1 MPNQKIRVA
10 YGDIKRESV
19 LIDPSI
25 PVTLSDDDK
34 EQKNVIAQGQSTK
47 ELLQK
52 KYGKR

>member
-1 MPNQKIRVA
+1 MNNKIRVV

-25 PVTLSDDDK
+25 PVSPSDKQVD
-34 EQKNVIAQGQSTK
+34 QNNIIATGASSR
-47 ELLQK
+47 ELLKK